1 MLSVTLKPDVAEQ
14 ISQIAGESKM
24 ETEAVVDTAVR
35 AYLRKRAEEKIRA
48 EQKEFNEQKESLLV
62 KYKGEYVAVHNG
74 EVIDHDPSI
83 GELHRRVHK
92 SLGRIPVL
100 LKKVTDEP
108 DRVLVFRSPKLQRIQ
123 P

>member
-108 DRVLVFRSPKLQRIQ
+108 DRVLVFRSPKLQR
-123 P
+123 

>member
-1 MLSVTLKPDVAEQ
+1 MLTVALKPDVAEQ

-48 EQKEFNEQKESLLV
+48 EQKKFNEQKESLLV

-83 GELHRRVHK
+83 GELHRRVHT

>member
-48 EQKEFNEQKESLLV
+48 EQKKFNEQKESLLV

>member
-1 MLSVTLKPDVAEQ
+1 MLTITLRPDVAEQ

-35 AYLRKRAEEKIRA
+35 AYLRRHAEEKIRA
-48 EQKEFNEQKESLLV
+48 EQKEFDEQKESLLV

-83 GELHRRVHK
+83 GELHRRVRK

-108 DRVLVFRSPKLQRIQ
+108 DRVLLFRSPKLQRIQ